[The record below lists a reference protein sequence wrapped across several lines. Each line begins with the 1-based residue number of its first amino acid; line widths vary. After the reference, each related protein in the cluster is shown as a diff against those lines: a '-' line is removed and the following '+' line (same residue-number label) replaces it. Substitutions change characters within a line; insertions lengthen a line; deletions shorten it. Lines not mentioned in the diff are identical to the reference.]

1 MRPRHIFP
9 SLGSVVKIYGVA
21 CEAKLHL
28 SSCSVAMLPSNF
40 VHAVVVVVHLIRLC
54 RLLVK
59 NAFGVQN
66 FA

>member
-1 MRPRHIFP
+1 MALH
-9 SLGSVVKIYGVA
+9 V
-21 CEAKLHL
+21 KLHL

-40 VHAVVVVVHLIRLC
+40 VHVVIVVVVVVHLIRLS

>member
-1 MRPRHIFP
+1 MALH
-9 SLGSVVKIYGVA
+9 
-21 CEAKLHL
+21 AKLHL

-40 VHAVVVVVHLIRLC
+40 VHVVVAAVVVVVHLIRLC

>member
-1 MRPRHIFP
+1 MALH
-9 SLGSVVKIYGVA
+9 
-21 CEAKLHL
+21 AKLHL

-40 VHAVVVVVHLIRLC
+40 VHVVSVVVIVVVVVHLIRLC

>member
-1 MRPRHIFP
+1 MALH
-9 SLGSVVKIYGVA
+9 
-21 CEAKLHL
+21 AKLHL

-40 VHAVVVVVHLIRLC
+40 VHVVSVVVVVVVHLIRLC

>member
-1 MRPRHIFP
+1 MALH
-9 SLGSVVKIYGVA
+9 
-21 CEAKLHL
+21 AKLHL

-40 VHAVVVVVHLIRLC
+40 VHVVSVVVVVVVVHLIRLC